1 MYAMLHACRDFERM
15 LTDKRVGGHVWQKD
29 FGAKIWGLQGMFCLP
44 DLHCAMERPCKRNIP
59 LLLSCTSLIDTENAS
74 LTRIQLSYTP
84 SDQRSTRHPQP
95 HPPP

>member
-59 LLLSCTSLIDTENAS
+59 LLLSCTSLIEPYRAIKNK
-74 LTRIQLSYTP
+74 
-84 SDQRSTRHPQP
+84 
-95 HPPP
+95 